1 MSNPAN
7 TSPLGTKPAF
17 AYPGQD
23 MTPRRPTNTYINE
36 SATSIDAAIPVV
48 RGTASTTTPGGVET
62 CKPMA
67 ADTDDILGVSLRIPT
82 KDADFTTDT
91 VKYDRYDAVPV
102 KVEGRVAVI
111 AAEDVRGGDEVIVVT
126 AGAAVQTTAFAS
138 SKGGVAGA
146 GRVAMTGWKWCG
158 SGTITAGTLAEIEG
172 HAITRGRT
180 TT

>member
-1 MSNPAN
+1 MANPSNATVN
-7 TSPLGTKPAF
+7 VKPAF
-17 AYPGQD
+17 GYAGQD
-23 MTPRRPTNTYINE
+23 MTPDLPTNTYMNE
-36 SATSIDAAIPVV
+36 SATSLDAGMPVV

-67 ADTDDILGVSLRIPT
+67 ADTDDILGVTTRYPM

-102 KVEGRVAVI
+102 KPEGRVAVY

-126 AGAAVQTTAFAS
+126 AGAGDPTTAFAS

>member
-1 MSNPAN
+1 MANPSLA
-7 TSPLGTKPAF
+7 TVGTRPAF
-17 AYPGQD
+17 AYAGQD
-23 MTPRRPTNTYINE
+23 MTPERPTNTYMNE
-36 SATSIDAAIPVV
+36 SATAIDAAIPVV
-48 RGTASTTTPGGVET
+48 RGSASTTTVGGVET

-67 ADTDDILGVSLRIPT
+67 ADTDDILGVTLRIPM
-82 KDADFTTDT
+82 KDADSNQAP
-91 VKYDRYDAVPV
+91 KYERYEAVPV

-111 AAEDVRGGDEVIVVT
+111 AAEDVRGGDEVLVVT
-126 AGAAVQTTAFAS
+126 AGAAVNTTAFAS
-138 SKGGVAGA
+138 SKGGAAGS